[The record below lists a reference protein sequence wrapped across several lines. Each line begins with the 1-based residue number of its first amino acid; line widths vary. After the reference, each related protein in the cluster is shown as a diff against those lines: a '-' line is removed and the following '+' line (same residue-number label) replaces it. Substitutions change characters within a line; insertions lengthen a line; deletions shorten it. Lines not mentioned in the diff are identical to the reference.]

1 MRTPQPVA
9 ALLRVSTIA
18 LTLIAPS
25 ARAWPGEE
33 PRISG
38 TLSATRSYRPRPVLG
53 IATAPVPQPT
63 AEGEPTGDLVSA
75 TIGPAGGTLS
85 SGDGVCEVTVPPGA
99 LPAPTALTL
108 QPIANLAWGGVGT
121 AYRLGPAATTFDVPV
136 TVSFDLADD
145 DSAPVSL
152 EALGIAEQDGDGYW
166 TWIRGV
172 ERTEESASAT
182 TSTGG
187 LAAGESADETLAGP
201 KRRVSGT
208 TRKTGGKAVVGSL
221 RMDPESKLVQLGEE
235 VPLHISVCYPDES
248 EGPLASLTGGPCKPV
263 GASTDSWSVGPGG
276 SDRGTVSG
284 ARARGTYRAPS
295 TRPNPAIALVSV
307 HVSSWRGL
315 PGVILQSRFSIDPPD
330 LTGTFTI
337 TEKMGL
343 PPGPQVTLQFEGHAD
358 LQFHDEQQ
366 HQPPSRSRSYTMDG
380 WLTLKTQ
387 SYTIFGVT
395 CTNTSAA
402 TQLFAPDAASYFNV
416 WHSLEDGTNK
426 VHWVLEPQH
435 WLFTCVPTGQTQ
447 VVTVSFGLLSGS
459 QGCTTPAWVA
469 FPVENYPRGTFS
481 ETCNVGVTYDAEWS
495 FEPQ

>member
-1 MRTPQPVA
+1 MDP
-9 ALLRVSTIA
+9 
-18 LTLIAPS
+18 
-25 ARAWPGEE
+25 
-33 PRISG
+33 
-38 TLSATRSYRPRPVLG
+38 
-53 IATAPVPQPT
+53 
-63 AEGEPTGDLVSA
+63 
-75 TIGPAGGTLS
+75 
-85 SGDGVCEVTVPPGA
+85 
-99 LPAPTALTL
+99 
-108 QPIANLAWGGVGT
+108 
-121 AYRLGPAATTFDVPV
+121 
-136 TVSFDLADD
+136 
-145 DSAPVSL
+145 
-152 EALGIAEQDGDGYW
+152 
-166 TWIRGV
+166 GV
-172 ERTEESASAT
+172 ERTDDSVSATASA
-182 TSTGG
+182 GG

-221 RMDPESKLVQLGEE
+221 RMDPESKLVQLGED
-235 VPLHISVCYPDES
+235 VPLQISACYPDEV
-248 EGPLASLTGGPCKPV
+248 EGDLASLTGGPCKPI
-263 GASTDSWSVGPGG
+263 GSISSDSWSVGPGG

-284 ARARGTYRAPS
+284 TRARGTYRAPS

-315 PGVILQSRFSIDPPD
+315 PGVILRSHFSIDPPD
-330 LTGTFTI
+330 LTGTFKI
-337 TEKMGL
+337 TENMNF
-343 PPGPQVTLQFEGHAD
+343 GPNQQVTLQFEGHAD

-435 WLFTCVPTGQTQ
+435 WLFTCVPTGQTP

-481 ETCNVGVTYDAEWS
+481 ETCNLGVTYDAEWS